1 MRLLMRILINN
12 LVTRSTVDLLIVVT
26 IIKFIL
32 ALQHLL
38 LLLLLLSVCPHG
50 SLALVV

>member
-38 LLLLLLSVCPHG
+38 LLLLLSVSPHG
-50 SLALVV
+50 SFALVV